1 MHMHKSMT
9 DIKFNV
15 AQLLREEIGARRDHT
30 FNEARL
36 PLDDDLTLRQVEGTV
51 RFTRTASGVYA
62 NAHVRGLVRLE
73 CVRSLEEFDQPVEFE
88 FADEFHSV
96 IDVVTAASL
105 PKPYE
110 EDPFFI
116 DDRHMVDLGEAIREY
131 ALLELPMNPV
141 SPAYRDKPVEV
152 SFGDEDEPADE
163 VAELPVD
170 DRLARL
176 KEWARRN
183 GQS

>member
-15 AQLLREEIGARRDHT
+15 AQLLRDEIGARRDHT
-30 FNEARL
+30 FSEARL
-36 PLDDDLTLRQVEGTV
+36 SLDDDLTLRQIEGTV
-51 RFTRTASGVYA
+51 RFTRTASGVFA
-62 NAHVRGLVRLE
+62 NVRVRGVVRLE
-73 CVRSLEEFDQPVEFE
+73 CVRSLEEFDQPVELE

-96 IDVVTAASL
+96 IDVVTAVSL
-105 PKPYE
+105 PKPLE

-141 SPAYRDKPVEV
+141 SPDYRDKPVQV
-152 SFGDEDEPADE
+152 SFGDDNEAPAADDEE
-163 VAELPVD
+163 PVD
-170 DRLARL
+170 ARLARL

-183 GQS
+183 GQD